1 MERQIEDLWR
11 KPSKARSSC
20 RAKFNIQAIAA
31 SRRRLIAPLHRS

>member
-20 RAKFNIQAIAA
+20 RAKFKNW
-31 SRRRLIAPLHRS
+31 RGEVG